1 MREQLDWL
9 LESEKPE
16 HTGLL
21 DFEENLSRTD
31 EVSDS
36 LLERDLAEI
45 VESAHEERSLGEDL
59 ADPELFATRAAGDY
73 TYTHA
78 EWGKAASGILELC
91 DDPERDALAQ
101 REAGGD
107 ERRLDDDGGH
117 LIGARFGGAPGS
129 ENLDA
134 QNRQVNRGDYKAVEN
149 SWARSLEDGDQVFV
163 DVETFKTEGSDR
175 PAAFMGYSITEHSDG
190 SRVCETFLLPNES
203 KTEQALW
210 GEGDGTAPTQAD
222 LDAAETEAE
231 YTDGIE
237 IDEGDQES

>member
-1 MREQLDWL
+1 MSEQLDWL
-9 LESEKPE
+9 LESENPE
-16 HTGLL
+16 HMGLL
-21 DFEENLSRTD
+21 DFEENLSGTN

-45 VESAHEERSLGEDL
+45 VESAHEGRSLGEDL
-59 ADPELFATRAAGDY
+59 ADPELFAAHDAGDY
-73 TYTHA
+73 TYTQT
-78 EWGKAASGILELC
+78 EWGKAALGILELC
-91 DDPERDALAQ
+91 DDPERDAIAQ

-117 LIGARFGGAPGS
+117 LIGARFGGSPGS

-134 QNRQVNRGDYKAVEN
+134 QNRQVNRGEFKAVEN
-149 SWARSLEDGDQVFV
+149 RWARSLEDGDQVFV
-163 DVETFKTEGSDR
+163 DVETFKAENSDR

-190 SRVCETFLLPNES
+190 SRDCETFLFPNES
-203 KTEQALW
+203 RAEQASW
-210 GEGDGTAPTQAD
+210 GERGGTAPTQAD